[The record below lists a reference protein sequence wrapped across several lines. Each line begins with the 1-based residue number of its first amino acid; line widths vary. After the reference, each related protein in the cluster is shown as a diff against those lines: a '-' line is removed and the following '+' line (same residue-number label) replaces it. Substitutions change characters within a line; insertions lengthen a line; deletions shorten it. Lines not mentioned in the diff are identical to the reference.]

1 MRFKVLVFLSLI
13 IFGLSLNAKP
23 TVYGT
28 LWVTLESQDGASG
41 SEINLVSN
49 ASRLG
54 LKDSI
59 DLRDTLKFV
68 YQVEYEI
75 DPVEGKADESKGRTL
90 KQRNTFVGFK
100 GAYGTLFLGKHD
112 TAFKRSSSKID
123 LFNDLAG
130 DIKNILHGENR
141 MEDFIGYTTPLF
153 SESLSATFNAMRGG
167 ESISGRDIGDSMTF
181 SLNYKTTLLSAAVS
195 IDSDV
200 KGYDSNRVS
209 VQFPLNKT
217 KLGIIYQNSKNLM
230 TGIKE
235 DGYVLSLSRQV
246 GNKGIFKTQIA
257 KSDMKIN
264 SGKQTSFSYDHK
276 INKELK
282 LFLMITD
289 LTGDDLLNNKDVGA
303 VGFKYKF

>member
-1 MRFKVLVFLSLI
+1 MKFKVLVFLSLI

-75 DPVEGKADESKGRTL
+75 DPVEGKADESKGRAL

-264 SGKQTSFSYDHK
+264 SGKQASFSYDHK

>member
-1 MRFKVLVFLSLI
+1 MRFKVLVFFSLI

-28 LWVTLESQDGASG
+28 LWVTLESEDGVSG
-41 SEINLVSN
+41 SEINLASN
-49 ASRLG
+49 SSRLG
-54 LKDSI
+54 LKDSV
-59 DLRDTLKFV
+59 DFGDTLKFV

-75 DPVEGKADESKGRTL
+75 DPIDGKADESKGRVL

-100 GAYGTLFLGKHD
+100 GTYGTLFLGKHD
-112 TAFKRSSSKID
+112 TAFKRSPSKID

-130 DIKNILHGENR
+130 DIENILHGDNR

-153 SESLSATFNAMRGG
+153 NENLSATFNAMRGG
-167 ESISGRDIGDSMTF
+167 EMSSGRDIGDSMSF
-181 SLNYKTTLLSAAVS
+181 SLNYKTTLLYAAVS
-195 IDSDV
+195 VDSDV

-209 VQFPLNKT
+209 VNFPLNKT

-235 DGYVLSLSRQV
+235 DGYVLSLSIQA

-257 KSDMKIN
+257 KSDMKID
-264 SGKQTSFSYDHK
+264 SGKQTSFSYEYK

-282 LFLMITD
+282 LFFMFSN
-289 LTGDDLLNNKDVGA
+289 LTGDDLLNDKEVGA